1 MLIVMEHSATQQ
13 QIETVLQAVK
23 RLGFAPQPIPGE
35 NRMAIGVLGNQ
46 GYVDEEPFRD
56 LPGIQELIHVTKPFK
71 LVSRDFHPG
80 DSVVTVGGARVGWGL
95 EPVIIAGPC
104 TVESREQVRATARA
118 VKAAGAGILRGGAF
132 KPRTGP
138 HSFQGLGYEGL
149 DYLAE
154 AGREVGLPIVTE
166 VMRIDQVERVAAVA
180 DCLQIGARNM
190 QNFDLLKEVG
200 RVGKPV
206 MLKRGMSATLEE
218 FLAAAEYIVLEG
230 NANVILCERG
240 IRTFERALRNTL
252 DLGVVPYLR
261 QVTHLP
267 VIVDPSHA
275 LGRRDLVIPMSKAAI
290 VVGASGVMV
299 EVHPNPAQALCDGP
313 QSLDPAGFA
322 QLMAELRAARTAGAI
337 SQSSVI
343 RDNPRVSV
351 ADG

>member
-1 MLIVMEHSATQQ
+1 MLIVMQHKATQAE
-13 QIETVLQAVK
+13 IDAVTATIG
-23 RLGFAPQPIPGE
+23 RLGYTPQPIPGE
-35 NRMAIGVLGNQ
+35 LRVAIGVLGNQ

-56 LPGIQELIHVTKPFK
+56 LAGIQELIHVTKPFK
-71 LVSRDFHPG
+71 LVSRDFHPA
-80 DSVVTVGGARVGWGL
+80 DSVVQVKDVRIGWGL
-95 EPVIIAGPC
+95 EPVVIAGPC
-104 TVESREQVRATARA
+104 AIESRAQMLA
-118 VKAAGAGILRGGAF
+118 VSAAVQAAGAAVLRGGAF

-138 HSFQGLGYEGL
+138 HAFQGLGFAGL

-154 AGREVGLPIVTE
+154 AGRSAGLPIVTE
-166 VMRIDQVERVAAVA
+166 VMRIDQLDRVAAVA

-200 RVGKPV
+200 RIGKPV
-206 MLKRGMSATLEE
+206 VLKRGMSATLEE

-230 NANVILCERG
+230 NTQVILCERG

-275 LGRRDLVIPMSKAAI
+275 LGRRDLVLPMAKAAV
-290 VVGASGVMV
+290 VVGACGIMV
-299 EVHPNPAQALCDGP
+299 EVHPDPAHALCDGP

-322 QLMAELRAARTAGAI
+322 SLMRELAAMAPPA
-337 SQSSVI
+337 
-343 RDNPRVSV
+343 
-351 ADG
+351 A

>member
-1 MLIVMEHSATQQ
+1 MLIVMEHSATQE
-13 QIETVLQAVK
+13 QIDTVIRAVK

-35 NRMAIGVLGNQ
+35 NRVAIGVLGNQ

-56 LPGIQELIHVTKPFK
+56 LPGIQELIHVTKPYK
-71 LVSRDFHPG
+71 LVSRDFHPS

-104 TVESREQVRATARA
+104 TVESREQVLVTARA

-149 DYLAE
+149 DHLAE
-154 AGREVGLPIVTE
+154 AGREVGLPIITE
-166 VMRIDQVERVAAVA
+166 VMRIDQLERVATVA

-200 RVGKPV
+200 RIGKPV
-206 MLKRGMSATLEE
+206 MLKRGISATLEE

-252 DLGVVPYLR
+252 DLGVVPYLC

-290 VVGASGVMV
+290 VVGAAGVMV

-322 QLMAELRAARTAGAI
+322 QLMRELRAAP
-337 SQSSVI
+337 QI
-343 RDNPRVSV
+343 RLPS
-351 ADG
+351 A

>member
-1 MLIVMEHSATQQ
+1 
-13 QIETVLQAVK
+13 
-23 RLGFAPQPIPGE
+23 
-35 NRMAIGVLGNQ
+35 
-46 GYVDEEPFRD
+46 
-56 LPGIQELIHVTKPFK
+56 
-71 LVSRDFHPG
+71 
-80 DSVVTVGGARVGWGL
+80 VGWGL
-95 EPVIIAGPC
+95 EPVVIAGPC
-104 TVESREQVRATARA
+104 TVENREQVLATAKT

-149 DYLAE
+149 EYLAE
-154 AGREVGLPIVTE
+154 AARVVGLPIVTE

-180 DCLQIGARNM
+180 DCLQVGARNM

-200 RVGKPV
+200 RSGKPV

-290 VVGASGVMV
+290 VVGAAGVMV
-299 EVHPNPAQALCDGP
+299 EVHPDPARALCDGP
-313 QSLDPAGFA
+313 QSLDPPGFTR
-322 QLMAELRAARTAGAI
+322 LMRELRTAFASGIPTA
-337 SQSSVI
+337 
-343 RDNPRVSV
+343 
-351 ADG
+351 